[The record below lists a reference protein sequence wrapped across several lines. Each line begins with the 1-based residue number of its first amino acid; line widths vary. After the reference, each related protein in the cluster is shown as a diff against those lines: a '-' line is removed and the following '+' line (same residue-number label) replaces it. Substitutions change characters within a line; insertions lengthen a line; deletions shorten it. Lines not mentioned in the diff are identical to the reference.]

1 MPSLSNK
8 FGLSSRNRALPS
20 DVVPKLEPLD
30 ISSVRQKLISQFH
43 VAFALMSI
51 IPLLICCYLITV
63 RFFSLS
69 ILVGLNSVVFLSAIV
84 VALIGLLAGR
94 LMIKSV
100 ITRLVEANSRLINF
114 QVVQATFVS
123 HVAHEFRSPLAI
135 ITGSLDN
142 LNDGL
147 HGPLSEDQ
155 KEPIDMCARELERLK
170 RLISDLLDVS
180 QIEAGKMRLE
190 KTECVLQ
197 EVLKSVTQSVSGLV
211 KKSGLE
217 LIVKLPSTPAV
228 SYGDKDRLSQVFLNL
243 ISNAIKFTEKGS
255 ITVSL
260 IQNENDYS
268 IEITDTGCGIEEN
281 DLTRIFGKFERAGDR
296 IQEGSGLGLSIVKA
310 ILDNHNGSITVS
322 SQLGQGSRFL
332 VVLPMYHTALAIEKA
347 QKGSHAT
354 GP

>member
-1 MPSLSNK
+1 MLPTTDKLD
-8 FGLSSRNRALPS
+8 LHPRNRGSQSDPAL
-20 DVVPKLEPLD
+20 DLEQLD

-69 ILVGLNSVVFLSAIV
+69 ILVGLNSVVFLSAII

-100 ITRLVEANSRLINF
+100 IMRLVKANSRLINF
-114 QVVQATFVS
+114 HVMQAAFVS

-135 ITGSLDN
+135 IKGSLDN

-155 KEPIDMCARELERLK
+155 KEPVDMCNREVERLK

-180 QIEAGKMRLE
+180 QIEAGKLRLE
-190 KTECVLQ
+190 KTELVLQ
-197 EVLKSVTQSVSGLV
+197 EILKHVAQSVSGLV
-211 KKSGLE
+211 KKRGLE
-217 LIVKLPSTPAV
+217 LNVKLASTPAV
-228 SYGDKDRLSQVFLNL
+228 CYGDKDRLSQVFLNL

-260 IQNENDYS
+260 TQNESNYDV
-268 IEITDTGCGIEEN
+268 EITDTGRGIEEK
-281 DLTRIFGKFERAGDR
+281 DLSRIFRKFERVGDKS
-296 IQEGSGLGLSIVKA
+296 QDGYGLGLSIVKA
-310 ILDNHNGSITVS
+310 IVENHNGSIGAE

-332 VVLPMYHTALAIEKA
+332 VTLPMYHTALAIEKA
-347 QKGSHAT
+347 QNSSHAS
-354 GP
+354 GS